1 MVARLRGLALLLA
14 APVAAMLLALLAAA
28 GILALIGASPTAIL
42 ADALAYGLRPET
54 LVAVANKAVTYY
66 LAGIA
71 AAVGFVV
78 LSLLSGAF
86 DAPDLFSRGGIGATL
101 RFSAPILLAGLGAL
115 WAERSGV
122 INIGLEGMMIA
133 GTWFGAWAAIE
144 WGIGPGLVAG
154 IAAGTAFGLVHAL
167 LSVTFGV
174 DQAISGLSLNLLA
187 AGLTRFL
194 SSITF
199 AAVPGGSITTSPPV
213 PDFPTLSLPGVD
225 ALLAPAERA
234 GIPILSDAAA
244 VVLGLFTDVSVLTVA
259 VVALVPLTW
268 WVLWRTRLG
277 LRIRAVGE
285 APEAADSLGVRPWRY
300 RYLALGVSGGLAGL
314 GGVYLV
320 TVASSLYREGQTA
333 GRGFIGL
340 ATVIFGNWNPWSI
353 TLGSVIFGFTDAL
366 RTRQELTVGVLLV
379 GLGVLCGA
387 VAARRALGRDW
398 RGALLFGVPATA
410 MLIWFWLVRVVP
422 SELVS
427 FAPHLTTLLVLA
439 FARQRL
445 RPPAALGEPFRR
457 GDV

>member
-1 MVARLRGLALLLA
+1 M
-14 APVAAMLLALLAAA
+14 
-28 GILALIGASPTAIL
+28 T
-42 ADALAYGLRPET
+42 
-54 LVAVANKAVTYY
+54 
-66 LAGIA
+66 A
-71 AAVGFVV
+71 AAVPASVARTSWLAGPVVRTVLGFAV

-86 DAPDLFSRGGIGATL
+86 EAPDLFSRGGIAATL
-101 RFSAPILLAGLGAL
+101 RFAAPILLAGLGAL

-133 GTWFGAWAAIE
+133 GTWFGAWAAWQ
-144 WGIGPGLVAG
+144 WGAAPGLLAG
-154 IAAGTAFGLVHAL
+154 VGAGVAFGLVHAV

-187 AGLTRFL
+187 AGLTRWL
-194 SSITF
+194 SSLAF
-199 AAVPGGSITTSPPV
+199 ATVPGGSITTSPPV
-213 PDFPTLSLPGVD
+213 PDVPTIGLPGLD
-225 ALLAPAERA
+225 AILAPAERA
-234 GIPILSDAAA
+234 GVPILSDAAA
-244 VVLGLFTDVSVLTVA
+244 VLLGLFTDVSVLTVA

-268 WVLWRTRLG
+268 WLLWRTRLG

-285 APEAADSLGVRPWRY
+285 RPEAADSLGVRPWRY

-340 ATVIFGNWNPWSI
+340 ATVIFGNWDPWSV
-353 TLGSVIFGFTDAL
+353 TLGAVVFGFTDAL
-366 RTRQELTVGVLLV
+366 RTRQELTVGVLLG
-379 GLGVLCGA
+379 GLGLLCA
-387 VAARRALGRDW
+387 VAAVRRGLGRDW
-398 RGALLFGVPATA
+398 RGAVQFGIPAAA
-410 MLIWFWLVRVVP
+410 MLAWFWAVRVVP
-422 SELVS
+422 SALVS

-457 GDV
+457 ADRG

>member
-1 MVARLRGLALLLA
+1 MPAFRSRSAWIAGPAVRIAL
-14 APVAAMLLALLAAA
+14 
-28 GILALIGASPTAIL
+28 
-42 ADALAYGLRPET
+42 
-54 LVAVANKAVTYY
+54 
-66 LAGIA
+66 
-71 AAVGFVV
+71 GFAV

-86 DAPDLFSRGGIGATL
+86 DAPDLFSRGGIAATL

-122 INIGLEGMMIA
+122 INLGLEGMMIA

-144 WGIGPGLVAG
+144 WGIGPGLVVGIGAG
-154 IAAGTAFGLVHAL
+154 VAFGLLLAL
-167 LSVTFGV
+167 LTVTFGV
-174 DQAISGLSLNLLA
+174 DQAISGLSLGLLA

-194 SSITF
+194 SSVTF
-199 AAVPGGSITTSPPV
+199 ATVPGGSITTSPPV
-213 PDFPTLSLPGVD
+213 PDLVTVSLPGAD

-244 VVLGLFTDVSVLTVA
+244 VVLGLATDVSVLTIV

-268 WVLWRTRLG
+268 FALWRTRLG

-300 RYLALGVSGGLAGL
+300 RYLALAVSGGLAGL

-320 TVASSLYREGQTA
+320 TVGSSLYREGQTA

-340 ATVIFGNWNPWSI
+340 ATVIFGNWNPWSV
-353 TLGSVIFGFTDAL
+353 TLGSLIFGFTDAL
-366 RTRQELTVGVLLV
+366 RTRQELTVGVLLA
-379 GLGVLCGA
+379 GLGLLFA
-387 VAARRALGRDW
+387 LVAIRRGLGRDL
-398 RGALLFGVPATA
+398 RGAILFGVPAA
-410 MLIWFWLVRVVP
+410 SMLAWFWLVRVVP

-445 RPPAALGEPFRR
+445 RPPAALGDPFRR
-457 GDV
+457 GEAS

>member
-1 MVARLRGLALLLA
+1 MPAFRSRSAWIAGPAVRIAL
-14 APVAAMLLALLAAA
+14 
-28 GILALIGASPTAIL
+28 
-42 ADALAYGLRPET
+42 
-54 LVAVANKAVTYY
+54 
-66 LAGIA
+66 
-71 AAVGFVV
+71 GFAV

-86 DAPDLFSRGGIGATL
+86 DAPDLFSRGGIAATL

-122 INIGLEGMMIA
+122 INLGLEGMMIA

-144 WGIGPGLVAG
+144 WGIGPGLVVGIGAG
-154 IAAGTAFGLVHAL
+154 VAFGLLLAL
-167 LSVTFGV
+167 LTVTFGV
-174 DQAISGLSLNLLA
+174 DQAISGLSLGLLA

-194 SSITF
+194 SSVTF
-199 AAVPGGSITTSPPV
+199 ASVPGGSITTSPPV
-213 PDFPTLSLPGVD
+213 PDLVTVSLPGAD

-244 VVLGLFTDVSVLTVA
+244 VVLGLATDVSVLTIV

-268 WVLWRTRLG
+268 FALWRTRLG

-300 RYLALGVSGGLAGL
+300 RYLALAVSGGLAGL

-320 TVASSLYREGQTA
+320 TVGSSLYREGQTA

-340 ATVIFGNWNPWSI
+340 ATVIFGNWNPWSV
-353 TLGSVIFGFTDAL
+353 TLGSLIFGFTDAL
-366 RTRQELTVGVLLV
+366 RTRQELTVGVLLA
-379 GLGVLCGA
+379 GLGLLFA
-387 VAARRALGRDW
+387 LVAIRRGLGRDL
-398 RGALLFGVPATA
+398 RGAILFGVPAA
-410 MLIWFWLVRVVP
+410 SMLAWFWLVRVVP

-445 RPPAALGEPFRR
+445 RPPAALGDPFRR
-457 GDV
+457 GEAS

>member
-1 MVARLRGLALLLA
+1 MTAASASVFAARPSWLS
-14 APVAAMLLALLAAA
+14 
-28 GILALIGASPTAIL
+28 GAVVRVVL
-42 ADALAYGLRPET
+42 
-54 LVAVANKAVTYY
+54 
-66 LAGIA
+66 
-71 AAVGFVV
+71 GFAV

-133 GTWFGAWAAIE
+133 GTWFGAWAGYQ
-144 WGIGPGLVAG
+144 WGVGAALVAG
-154 IAAGTAFGLVHAL
+154 IAAGAAFGLVHAL
-167 LSVTFGV
+167 LVVTFGV

-194 SSITF
+194 STITF
-199 AAVPGGSITTSPPV
+199 ATVQGGSITTSPPV
-213 PDFPTLSLPGVD
+213 PDFPTLSVPGID
-225 ALLAPAERA
+225 ALLAPVDRA
-234 GIPILSDAAA
+234 NVPIVSDAAA
-244 VVLGLFTDVSVLTVA
+244 VVLGLLTDVSVLTIA

-268 WVLWRTRLG
+268 WILWRTRLG

-285 APEAADSLGVRPWRY
+285 RPEAADSLGVRPWHY
-300 RYLALGVSGGLAGL
+300 RYIALGVSGGLAGL

-340 ATVIFGNWNPWSI
+340 ATVIFGNWNPWSV
-353 TLGSVIFGFTDAL
+353 TVGSLIFGFNDAL
-366 RTRQELTVGVLLV
+366 RTRQEVTVGVLLV
-379 GLGVLCGA
+379 GLGILGVV
-387 VAARRALGRDW
+387 VAIRRGLDRDW
-398 RGALLFGVPATA
+398 RGATLFGVPAVA
-410 MLIWFWLVRVVP
+410 LVAWFLVVRVVP
-422 SELVS
+422 SEFVS

-445 RPPAALGEPFRR
+445 RPPAAVGEPFRR
-457 GDV
+457 GDSP

>member
-1 MVARLRGLALLLA
+1 MTTASRPEFGSRGAWPKGPLVRVVLGFAVLALLGG
-14 APVAAMLLALLAAA
+14 AL
-28 GILALIGASPTAIL
+28 
-42 ADALAYGLRPET
+42 
-54 LVAVANKAVTYY
+54 
-66 LAGIA
+66 
-71 AAVGFVV
+71 
-78 LSLLSGAF
+78 
-86 DAPDLFSRGGIGATL
+86 DAPDLFSRGGIAATL

-133 GTWFGAWAAIE
+133 GTWFGAWAGYQ
-144 WGIGPGLVAG
+144 WGVGAGLVAG
-154 IAAGTAFGLVHAL
+154 VAAGTGFGLIHAL
-167 LSVTFGV
+167 LAVTFGV
-174 DQAISGLSLNLLA
+174 DQAISGLTLNLLA

-194 SSITF
+194 STVTF

-213 PDFPTLSLPGVD
+213 PDFASISLPGVD
-225 ALLAPAERA
+225 ALLVPIDRA
-234 GIPILSDAAA
+234 NIPIVSDGAA
-244 VVLGLFTDVSVLTVA
+244 VVLGLLTDVSVLTIA
-259 VVALVPLTW
+259 VVALVPISW

-285 APEAADSLGVRPWRY
+285 RPEAADSLGVRPWRY

-340 ATVIFGNWNPWSI
+340 ATVIFGNWNPWSV
-353 TLGSVIFGFTDAL
+353 TLGSLIFGFTDAL

-379 GLGVLCGA
+379 GLALLFA
-387 VAARRALGRDW
+387 VEAVRHGLGRD
-398 RGALLFGVPATA
+398 RGGALLFGIPSAA
-410 MLIWFWLVRVVP
+410 MLAWFWVVRVVP

-445 RPPAALGEPFRR
+445 RPPAAIGEPFRR
-457 GDV
+457 EDSG

>member
-1 MVARLRGLALLLA
+1 MPAFRSRSAWIAGPAVRIAL
-14 APVAAMLLALLAAA
+14 
-28 GILALIGASPTAIL
+28 
-42 ADALAYGLRPET
+42 
-54 LVAVANKAVTYY
+54 
-66 LAGIA
+66 
-71 AAVGFVV
+71 GFAV

-86 DAPDLFSRGGIGATL
+86 DAPDLFSRGGISATL

-122 INIGLEGMMIA
+122 INLGLEGMMIA
-133 GTWFGAWAAIE
+133 GTWFGAWAAVE
-144 WGIGPGLVAG
+144 WGIGQGLVVGIGAG
-154 IAAGTAFGLVHAL
+154 VAFGLLLAL
-167 LSVTFGV
+167 LTVTFGV
-174 DQAISGLSLNLLA
+174 DQAISGLSLGLLA

-194 SSITF
+194 SSVTF
-199 AAVPGGSITTSPPV
+199 ATVPGGSITTSPPV
-213 PDFPTLSLPGVD
+213 PDLVTVSLPGAD

-244 VVLGLFTDVSVLTVA
+244 VLLGLFTDVSVLTIV
-259 VVALVPLTW
+259 VVALVPVTW
-268 WVLWRTRLG
+268 FVLWRTRLG

-300 RYLALGVSGGLAGL
+300 RYLALAVSGGLAGL

-340 ATVIFGNWNPWSI
+340 ATVIFGNWNPWSV
-353 TLGSVIFGFTDAL
+353 TLGSLIFGFTDAL
-366 RTRQELTVGVLLV
+366 RTRQELTVGVLLA
-379 GLGVLCGA
+379 GLGLLFA
-387 VAARRALGRDW
+387 LLAIRRGLGRDL
-398 RGALLFGVPATA
+398 RGAILFGVPAA
-410 MLIWFWLVRVVP
+410 LMLAWFWLVRIVP

-445 RPPAALGEPFRR
+445 RPPAALGDPFRR
-457 GDV
+457 GEAS

>member
-1 MVARLRGLALLLA
+1 VTAASIPAFRSRSAWIAGPAVRIAL
-14 APVAAMLLALLAAA
+14 
-28 GILALIGASPTAIL
+28 
-42 ADALAYGLRPET
+42 
-54 LVAVANKAVTYY
+54 
-66 LAGIA
+66 
-71 AAVGFVV
+71 GFAV

-86 DAPDLFSRGGIGATL
+86 DAPDLFSRGGIAATL

-122 INIGLEGMMIA
+122 INLGLEGMMIA

-144 WGIGPGLVAG
+144 WGIGPGLVVGIGAG
-154 IAAGTAFGLVHAL
+154 VAFGLLLAL
-167 LSVTFGV
+167 LTVTFGV
-174 DQAISGLSLNLLA
+174 DQAISGLSLGLLA

-194 SSITF
+194 SSVTF
-199 AAVPGGSITTSPPV
+199 ATVPGGSITTSPPV
-213 PDFPTLSLPGVD
+213 PDLVTVSLPGAD

-244 VVLGLFTDVSVLTVA
+244 VVLGLATDVSVLTIV

-268 WVLWRTRLG
+268 FALWRTRLG

-300 RYLALGVSGGLAGL
+300 RYLALAVSGGLAGL

-320 TVASSLYREGQTA
+320 TVGSSLYREGQTA

-340 ATVIFGNWNPWSI
+340 ATVIFGNWNPWSV
-353 TLGSVIFGFTDAL
+353 TLGSLIFGFTDAL
-366 RTRQELTVGVLLV
+366 RTRQELTVGVLLA
-379 GLGVLCGA
+379 GLGLLFA
-387 VAARRALGRDW
+387 LVAIRRGLGRDL
-398 RGALLFGVPATA
+398 RGAILFGVPAA
-410 MLIWFWLVRVVP
+410 SMLAWFWLVRVVP

-445 RPPAALGEPFRR
+445 RPPAALGDPFRR
-457 GDV
+457 GEAS

>member
-1 MVARLRGLALLLA
+1 MTRAVLGFA
-14 APVAAMLLALLAAA
+14 A
-28 GILALIGASPTAIL
+28 
-42 ADALAYGLRPET
+42 
-54 LVAVANKAVTYY
+54 
-66 LAGIA
+66 
-71 AAVGFVV
+71 
-78 LSLLSGAF
+78 LSLLSGAL
-86 DAPDLFSRGGIGATL
+86 DAPDLFSRGGIAATL
-101 RFSAPILLAGLGAL
+101 RFAAPILLAGLGAL

-154 IAAGTAFGLVHAL
+154 IGAGVAFGLIHAL

-194 SSITF
+194 SSVAF
-199 AAVPGGSITTSPPV
+199 ATVPGGSITTSPPV
-213 PDFPTLSLPGVD
+213 PDLPAVSLAWIDP
-225 ALLAPAERA
+225 LLGPVERA
-234 GIPILSDAAA
+234 GVPILSDAAA
-244 VVLGLFTDVSVLTVA
+244 VVLGLFTDVSVLTIA
-259 VVALVPLTW
+259 VVALVPITW
-268 WVLWRTRLG
+268 WVLWRTRVG

-300 RYLALGVSGGLAGL
+300 RFVALGVSGGLAGL

-340 ATVIFGNWNPWSI
+340 ATVIFGNWNPWSV
-353 TLGSVIFGFTDAL
+353 TLGSLVFGFTDAL
-366 RTRQELTVGVLLV
+366 RTRQELTVGALLV
-379 GLGVLCGA
+379 GLALLLGL
-387 VAARRALGRDW
+387 VAARRARSRDW
-398 RGALLFGVPATA
+398 RGVALFGVPAAA
-410 MLIWFWLVRVVP
+410 MLGWFLVVRVVP

-427 FAPHLTTLLVLA
+427 FAPHLATLLVLA

-445 RPPAALGEPFRR
+445 RPPAALGVPFRR
-457 GDV
+457 AGEP

>member
-1 MVARLRGLALLLA
+1 VTA
-14 APVAAMLLALLAAA
+14 ASMPAYASRSSWLGSPVTRVVL
-28 GILALIGASPTAIL
+28 
-42 ADALAYGLRPET
+42 
-54 LVAVANKAVTYY
+54 
-66 LAGIA
+66 
-71 AAVGFVV
+71 GFTV

-86 DAPDLFSRGGIGATL
+86 DAPDLFSRGGIAATL

-133 GTWFGAWAAIE
+133 GTWFGAWAAWQ
-144 WGIGPGLVAG
+144 WGIGAGLVAG
-154 IAAGTAFGLVHAL
+154 IAAGTAFGLIHAL

-194 SSITF
+194 SSIAF
-199 AAVPGGSITTSPPV
+199 ATVPGGSITTSPPV
-213 PDFPTLSLPGVD
+213 PDFPAVSVPGVD
-225 ALLAPAERA
+225 MLLAPVDRA
-234 GIPILSDAAA
+234 AIPVLSDAAS
-244 VVLGLFTDVSVLTVA
+244 VVLGLLTDVSILTIA

-277 LRIRAVGE
+277 LRIRAGGE

-300 RYLALGVSGGLAGL
+300 RYIALAVSGGLGGL

-340 ATVIFGNWNPWSI
+340 ATVIFGNWNPWSV

-366 RTRQELTVGVLLV
+366 RTRQEITVGVLLA
-379 GLGVLCGA
+379 GLGLLLALVA
-387 VAARRALGRDW
+387 VRRGLVRDW
-398 RGALLFGVPATA
+398 RGTLLFGAPAIV
-410 MLIWFWLVRVVP
+410 MLTWFWLVRVVP

-445 RPPAALGEPFRR
+445 RPPAAVGVPFRR
-457 GDV
+457 DEPGGFGP